1 MHAYVGRPVKL
12 EAILATEDALA
23 PGTYPV
29 LLRVLGPGGVA
40 WAEKREVVVPKP
52 AAGEEG
58 PLAIPVFSADVTL
71 SGPAGQYTFAVTM
84 EHGGAPAGGRLAFYL
99 SEPPVAGPAAVTVS
113 MVDARVQE
121 WLKTR
126 GAIVAPFEP
135 AQAVTR
141 KVILIG
147 DWNES
152 NVQPET
158 RKDLL
163 RCVARGSVAV
173 FLKPGA
179 FKKGGDAVGWLPLK
193 NKGHLA
199 EFSDWLYHKECV
211 AQKHPFFDGL
221 QSPGIMDWDYYGP
234 LITSRF
240 FEGQDTPEEI
250 AAAAFAV
257 CHSSRPDG
265 YAAGAMLS
273 VQRFGEGRI
282 ILNTFNVLDNV
293 DKHPAADALLM
304 NMINYAARSTTQP
317 PAPLPADFDATLKE
331 DGF

>member
-1 MHAYVGRPVKL
+1 
-12 EAILATEDALA
+12 
-23 PGTYPV
+23 
-29 LLRVLGPGGVA
+29 
-40 WAEKREVVVPKP
+40 
-52 AAGEEG
+52 
-58 PLAIPVFSADVTL
+58 
-71 SGPAGQYTFAVTM
+71 M

-99 SEPPVAGPAAVTVS
+99 SEPPPVRPVAVTVS

-126 GAIVAPFEP
+126 GATVAPLEP
-135 AQAVTR
+135 APAVTR

-163 RCVARGSVAV
+163 RCVTRGSVAV

-179 FKKGGDAVGWLPLK
+179 FKKGGDALGWLPLK
-193 NKGHLA
+193 NKGRLT

-211 AQKHPFFDGL
+211 AKKHPFFDGL
-221 QSPGIMDWDYYGP
+221 QPPGIMDSDYYGP

-240 FEGQDTPEEI
+240 FEGQDTPDEI

-265 YAAGAMLS
+265 YAAGVMLS
-273 VQRFGEGRI
+273 IQRFGEGRI

-304 NMINYAARSTTQP
+304 NMISYAARTTAQP
-317 PAPLPADFDATLKE
+317 LAPLPADFDATLKE
-331 DGF
+331 VGY